1 MKQVYIIE
9 HLEPKLGRWVLIE
22 YKHISK
28 IIGKRNLWFTNIKHR
43 SKKLERLG
51 KCFSQSVKDMKL
63 EKACILDPEAKQLLT
78 PSESKRFN
86 YFIFGGILGDYPPKK
101 RTKKE
106 LTNQLNFKAKA
117 RNIGKKQMSTD
128 NAIYTVSQIAK
139 GKKFKDLEF
148 KYNLS
153 LKMNKYLT
161 LELPYLYNIVKG
173 KPLISKELVTFL
185 KRKKGL

>member
-1 MKQVYIIE
+1 MRQICIIE

-22 YKHISK
+22 YEHISK
-28 IIGKRNLWFTNIKHR
+28 IVGKNNLWFTNIKHR

-51 KCFSQSVKDMKL
+51 KCFKQSVRKL
-63 EKACILDPEAKQLLT
+63 NLKNACILDPEAKQLLS
-78 PSESKRFN
+78 PNESKSFK

-106 LTNQLNFKAKA
+106 LTQFIKGKA
-117 RNIGKKQMSTD
+117 RNIGKRQMSTD
-128 NAIYTVSQIAK
+128 NAIYTVNQIAK

-148 KYNLS
+148 KYNIS
-153 LKMNKYLT
+153 LKMSKCLD

-173 KPLISKELVTFL
+173 KPLISQKLITFL

>member
-1 MKQVYIIE
+1 MMNQVYIIE

-22 YKHISK
+22 YAHISK
-28 IIGKRNLWFTNIKHR
+28 IVGKSNIWFTNIKHR

-51 KCFSQSVKDMKL
+51 KCLKESVRELNLKN
-63 EKACILDPEAKQLLT
+63 ACILDPEAKQLLT
-78 PSESKRFN
+78 PKESNQFK

-106 LTNQLNFKAKA
+106 LTQFIKGKA

-128 NAIYTVSQIAK
+128 NAIYTVNQIAK
-139 GKKFKDLEF
+139 GKNFKDLEF
-148 KYNLS
+148 KYNIS

-161 LELPYLYNIVKG
+161 LELPYLYNMIGG
-173 KPLISKELVTFL
+173 KPLISDELITFL

>member
-1 MKQVYIIE
+1 MRQICIIE
-9 HLEPKLGRWVLIE
+9 HLEPKIGRWVLIE
-22 YKHISK
+22 YAHISK
-28 IIGKRNLWFTNIKHR
+28 IVEKNNLWFTNIKHR

-51 KCFSQSVKDMKL
+51 KCFSQSVRDMNLK
-63 EKACILDPEAKQLLT
+63 KACILDPEAKQLLT
-78 PSESKRFN
+78 PSEAKSFN

-106 LTNQLNFKAKA
+106 LTQFIKGKA

-128 NAIYTVSQIAK
+128 NAIYTVKQIAS
-139 GKKFKDLEF
+139 GKQFKSLKF
-148 KYNLS
+148 KYNIS

-161 LELPYLYNIVKG
+161 LELPYLYNLIKG
-173 KPLISKELVTFL
+173 KPLISNELITFL